1 MPVLKSKAASDE
13 PQQFLLGSVVGLSWR
28 LALVVLLPLLTG
40 HFLDRSLDSKPW
52 FTLLGL
58 ILAMAGMIVI
68 VSRSLID
75 VNRYVEAT
83 KIKKDGE

>member
-1 MPVLKSKAASDE
+1 MPVLKFKAASDE
-13 PQQFLLGSVVGLSWR
+13 PQQFMLGSVVGLSWQ
-28 LALVVLLPLLTG
+28 LALAVLLPLLGG

-58 ILAMAGMIVI
+58 ILAMAGMIVV
-68 VSRSLID
+68 VSRSLKD
-75 VNRYVEAT
+75 VNRYVKST